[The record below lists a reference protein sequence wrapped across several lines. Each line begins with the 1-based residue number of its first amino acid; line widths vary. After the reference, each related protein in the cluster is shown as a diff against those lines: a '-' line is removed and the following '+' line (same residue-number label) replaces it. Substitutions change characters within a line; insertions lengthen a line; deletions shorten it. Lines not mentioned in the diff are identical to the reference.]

1 MLSILTHNT
10 QTNDVTIND
19 VTHTIDVIIGI
30 DIIIISG

>member
-10 QTNDVTIND
+10 HTIDVIIISIF
-19 VTHTIDVIIGI
+19 IDVIIGI